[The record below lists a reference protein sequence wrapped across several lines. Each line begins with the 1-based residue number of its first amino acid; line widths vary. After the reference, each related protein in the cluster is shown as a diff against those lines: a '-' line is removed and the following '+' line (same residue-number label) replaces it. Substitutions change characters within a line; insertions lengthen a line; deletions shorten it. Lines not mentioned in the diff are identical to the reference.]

1 MRGEGEGE
9 GIRCFKLFH
18 ASIFAVLILLQCC
31 NHSLSLD
38 FNNISSG
45 VVGHW
50 DIAKVPKV
58 IQCIQREKE
67 ALLAFKRDVVD
78 YDSILSSWGSEAQK
92 QECCI
97 WEGVYCDKYTSH
109 VVKLDLLGSS
119 LGGRLSSQVGNL
131 THLQYLDLSFND
143 FASVENLNSWLPRLS
158 SLTYLG
164 LSSSNLSNSYDWLEA
179 INMLPKLTNLSLAGC
194 GLPSP
199 LIHSSTLFNIN
210 SSKSLA
216 HVDLISN
223 QLTSSIFLWLS
234 NYNASLV
241 HLDLTDNQLVGS
253 IPHVL
258 GNMSSLVH
266 LGLSYNQLVGSIPHV
281 LGNLSSLAI
290 LDLSGNQIE
299 GGIPQSFSKLCNL
312 QELDL
317 FNNTLSGQ
325 LSWLLQIS
333 MSACPDQNSLET
345 LHLGMNALEGV
356 VSESHFSNL
365 SRLTIL
371 DLSSNSLA
379 LSFNSNWVPP
389 FQLKFILLGSCKMGP
404 HFPKWLQTQKNY
416 RILDISNTGISDILP
431 SWLWEMMSHYPE
443 YILIDLSNNQIR
455 GIIPNSRFEFP
466 SYSFTRVN
474 LSKNQLEGPIPS
486 FLSKATLLD
495 LSNNK
500 LSGLISFLC
509 PDKVSNLTYLDLSSN
524 NLHVQIPNCWTNF
537 ANLAILDL
545 SNNALFGK
553 IPTTIGSLFS
563 IQTLK
568 LNKNRFVG
576 ELPSSLKNCTSLV
589 VFDVGENNLSGL
601 IPEWLGV
608 ELPKLAILIFRS
620 NHFYG
625 NIPLQL
631 CNLKQI
637 QILDL
642 SINHISGSIP
652 KCFNNL
658 TKLTEIGKANLT
670 VHHEYGGTLTMFFG
684 NRVYEDKASLIWKGV
699 MSEYKSTLGLVKS
712 IHLSS
717 NQLTG
722 EIPNEIADLVGL
734 VSLNLSRNN
743 LTGQITPEI
752 GKLQSLDSLDLS
764 NNQIHGFSLGGRL
777 SSQVGNLTHLQ
788 YLDLSGNE
796 FASVENLNSWL
807 PRLSSLTY
815 LGLSLNNLSNSYDWL
830 EAINMLPKL
839 TNLSLIGCGLPAP
852 LIHSSTL
859 FNINSSKSLAH
870 VDLFSNQLTSSIFL
884 WLSNYNA
891 SLVHLDLSFNQLV
904 GSIPHVLGNMSSL
917 VVLHLFENQLV
928 GSIPYVLGNLSSLA
942 ILDLSGNQIEGGIP
956 QSFSKLCN
964 LQTLDLSYNTLEG
977 VVSESH
983 FSNLSKLTFLR
994 LSSNSLALSFN
1005 SNWVPPFQLELI
1017 HLGSCKMGPHFPK
1030 WLQTQKNYRSLDIS
1044 NTGISDILPSW
1055 LWEMMSHYPEKTDIL
1070 PIWLW
1075 EMMSH
1080 YPEKTASVYINL
1092 SNNQIRGI
1100 IPNSRFEFPSSSFTE
1115 VNLSKNQLEGPIPS
1129 FLSKASLLDLS
1140 NNKLS
1145 GLISFLCPDKV
1156 SNLTYLDLSSN
1167 NLHVQIPNC
1176 WTNFANLAFLDL
1188 SNNALFGKIPTTMG
1202 SLFSIHT
1209 LKLNKNRC
1217 VGELP
1222 SSLKNCTS
1230 LVVFDVGEN
1239 NLSGLIPEWLGVE
1252 LPKLAI
1258 LILRSNHFYGNI
1270 PLQLCNLKQI
1280 QILDLSINHIS
1291 GSIPKCFNNLTKLT
1305 EIGKANLTVHLEIG
1319 STYMGLTL
1327 YSVYEDKAS
1336 LIWKGV
1342 MSEYKSTLGLVKS
1355 IHLSSNQLTGE
1366 IPNEIAD
1373 LVGLVSLNLSRN
1385 NLTGQITP
1393 EIGKLQSLDSLDLS
1407 NNQIHGTIPTSLFQI
1422 SGLGKLDLSNNNLF
1436 GRIPMGTQLQ
1446 NYEPSA
1452 FAGNPLLCGI
1462 PLQQLCS
1469 PKETS
1474 TEEPPVF
1481 RDQVEDND
1489 GFITPGFFVSL
1500 ALGFVVGF
1508 WGVCGSLM
1516 FIRSWRYTYF
1526 KFLNCVYDWLY
1537 VRVALIRRR
1546 RIVYG

>member
-1 MRGEGEGE
+1 MRGEGE

-18 ASIFAVLILLQCC
+18 TSIFAVLILLQCC
-31 NHSLSLD
+31 NRSLSLD

-58 IQCIQREKE
+58 IRCIQREKE

-78 YDSILSSWGSEAQK
+78 SKNRLSSWGSEAQK
-92 QECCI
+92 QDCCAS
-97 WEGVYCDKYTSH
+97 WEGVYCDKYTGH
-109 VVKLDLLGSS
+109 VVKLNLHGGFP

-131 THLQYLDLSFND
+131 THLQYLDLGGND
-143 FASVENLNSWLPRLS
+143 FASIENLNSWLPRLS

-164 LSSSNLSNSYDWLEA
+164 LSFSNLSNSYDWLEA
-179 INMLPKLTNLSLAGC
+179 IYILPKLTNLSLVGC

-216 HVDLISN
+216 HVDLSSN
-223 QLTSSIFLWLS
+223 QLTSSIFVWLS

-241 HLDLTDNQLVGS
+241 HLDLSFNQLVGS

-266 LGLSYNQLVGSIPHV
+266 LGLSKNQLVGSIPLGFGNMSSLVVLRLFDNQLVDSIPYV

-317 FNNTLSGQ
+317 
-325 LSWLLQIS
+325 
-333 MSACPDQNSLET
+333 
-345 LHLGMNALEGV
+345 GMNALEGV

-365 SRLTIL
+365 SR
-371 DLSSNSLA
+371 
-379 LSFNSNWVPP
+379 
-389 FQLKFILLGSCKMGP
+389 
-404 HFPKWLQTQKNY
+404 
-416 RILDISNTGISDILP
+416 
-431 SWLWEMMSHYPE
+431 
-443 YILIDLSNNQIR
+443 
-455 GIIPNSRFEFP
+455 
-466 SYSFTRVN
+466 
-474 LSKNQLEGPIPS
+474 
-486 FLSKATLLD
+486 
-495 LSNNK
+495 
-500 LSGLISFLC
+500 
-509 PDKVSNLTYLDLSSN
+509 
-524 NLHVQIPNCWTNF
+524 
-537 ANLAILDL
+537 
-545 SNNALFGK
+545 
-553 IPTTIGSLFS
+553 
-563 IQTLK
+563 
-568 LNKNRFVG
+568 
-576 ELPSSLKNCTSLV
+576 
-589 VFDVGENNLSGL
+589 
-601 IPEWLGV
+601 
-608 ELPKLAILIFRS
+608 
-620 NHFYG
+620 
-625 NIPLQL
+625 
-631 CNLKQI
+631 
-637 QILDL
+637 
-642 SINHISGSIP
+642 
-652 KCFNNL
+652 
-658 TKLTEIGKANLT
+658 
-670 VHHEYGGTLTMFFG
+670 
-684 NRVYEDKASLIWKGV
+684 
-699 MSEYKSTLGLVKS
+699 
-712 IHLSS
+712 
-717 NQLTG
+717 
-722 EIPNEIADLVGL
+722 
-734 VSLNLSRNN
+734 
-743 LTGQITPEI
+743 
-752 GKLQSLDSLDLS
+752 
-764 NNQIHGFSLGGRL
+764 
-777 SSQVGNLTHLQ
+777 
-788 YLDLSGNE
+788 
-796 FASVENLNSWL
+796 
-807 PRLSSLTY
+807 
-815 LGLSLNNLSNSYDWL
+815 
-830 EAINMLPKL
+830 
-839 TNLSLIGCGLPAP
+839 
-852 LIHSSTL
+852 
-859 FNINSSKSLAH
+859 
-870 VDLFSNQLTSSIFL
+870 
-884 WLSNYNA
+884 
-891 SLVHLDLSFNQLV
+891 
-904 GSIPHVLGNMSSL
+904 
-917 VVLHLFENQLV
+917 
-928 GSIPYVLGNLSSLA
+928 
-942 ILDLSGNQIEGGIP
+942 
-956 QSFSKLCN
+956 
-964 LQTLDLSYNTLEG
+964 
-977 VVSESH
+977 
-983 FSNLSKLTFLR
+983 LTFLR

-1005 SNWVPPFQLELI
+1005 SNWVPPFQLEFIL
-1017 HLGSCKMGPHFPK
+1017 LRSCKMGPHFPK
-1030 WLQTQKNYRSLDIS
+1030 WLQTQKNYQSLDIS

-1055 LWEMMSHYPEKTDIL
+1055 LWEMMSHYPEKT
-1070 PIWLW
+1070 
-1075 EMMSH
+1075 E
-1080 YPEKTASVYINL
+1080 SVYINL

-1209 LKLNKNRC
+1209 LMLNKNRC
-1217 VGELP
+1217 VGEMP

-1291 GSIPKCFNNLTKLT
+1291 GSIPKCFNNLTKWT

-1319 STYMGLTL
+1319 GTYKGLSW
-1327 YSVYEDKAS
+1327 YNVYVDEAS

-1355 IHLSSNQLTGE
+1355 LHLSSNQLTGE

-1393 EIGKLQSLDSLDLS
+1393 DIGKLQSLDSLDLS

-1436 GRIPMGTQLQ
+1436 GRIPMGTRLQ

-1474 TEEPPVF
+1474 PEEPPVF

>member
-1 MRGEGEGE
+1 MRGEGE

-45 VVGHW
+45 VLGHW

-58 IQCIQREKE
+58 IRCIQREKE
-67 ALLAFKRDVVD
+67 ALLAFKRDVVVV

-97 WEGVYCDKYTSH
+97 WEGGYCDKYTGH
-109 VVKLDLLGSS
+109 VVKLDLHGLS

-131 THLQYLDLSFND
+131 THLQYLDLSFNR

-158 SLTYLG
+158 SLTYLD
-164 LSSSNLSNSYDWLEA
+164 LSGSNLSNSYDWLEA
-179 INMLPKLTNLSLAGC
+179 INMLPKLTNLSL
-194 GLPSP
+194 
-199 LIHSSTLFNIN
+199 
-210 SSKSLA
+210 
-216 HVDLISN
+216 
-223 QLTSSIFLWLS
+223 
-234 NYNASLV
+234 
-241 HLDLTDNQLVGS
+241 
-253 IPHVL
+253 
-258 GNMSSLVH
+258 
-266 LGLSYNQLVGSIPHV
+266 
-281 LGNLSSLAI
+281 
-290 LDLSGNQIE
+290 
-299 GGIPQSFSKLCNL
+299 
-312 QELDL
+312 
-317 FNNTLSGQ
+317 
-325 LSWLLQIS
+325 
-333 MSACPDQNSLET
+333 
-345 LHLGMNALEGV
+345 
-356 VSESHFSNL
+356 SH
-365 SRLTIL
+365 
-371 DLSSNSLA
+371 
-379 LSFNSNWVPP
+379 
-389 FQLKFILLGSCKMGP
+389 
-404 HFPKWLQTQKNY
+404 
-416 RILDISNTGISDILP
+416 
-431 SWLWEMMSHYPE
+431 
-443 YILIDLSNNQIR
+443 
-455 GIIPNSRFEFP
+455 
-466 SYSFTRVN
+466 
-474 LSKNQLEGPIPS
+474 
-486 FLSKATLLD
+486 
-495 LSNNK
+495 
-500 LSGLISFLC
+500 
-509 PDKVSNLTYLDLSSN
+509 
-524 NLHVQIPNCWTNF
+524 
-537 ANLAILDL
+537 
-545 SNNALFGK
+545 
-553 IPTTIGSLFS
+553 
-563 IQTLK
+563 
-568 LNKNRFVG
+568 
-576 ELPSSLKNCTSLV
+576 
-589 VFDVGENNLSGL
+589 
-601 IPEWLGV
+601 
-608 ELPKLAILIFRS
+608 
-620 NHFYG
+620 
-625 NIPLQL
+625 
-631 CNLKQI
+631 
-637 QILDL
+637 
-642 SINHISGSIP
+642 
-652 KCFNNL
+652 
-658 TKLTEIGKANLT
+658 
-670 VHHEYGGTLTMFFG
+670 
-684 NRVYEDKASLIWKGV
+684 
-699 MSEYKSTLGLVKS
+699 
-712 IHLSS
+712 
-717 NQLTG
+717 
-722 EIPNEIADLVGL
+722 
-734 VSLNLSRNN
+734 
-743 LTGQITPEI
+743 
-752 GKLQSLDSLDLS
+752 
-764 NNQIHGFSLGGRL
+764 
-777 SSQVGNLTHLQ
+777 
-788 YLDLSGNE
+788 
-796 FASVENLNSWL
+796 
-807 PRLSSLTY
+807 
-815 LGLSLNNLSNSYDWL
+815 
-830 EAINMLPKL
+830 
-839 TNLSLIGCGLPAP
+839 CGLPAP

-870 VDLFSNQLTSSIFL
+870 VDLDSNYITSSIFV

-917 VVLHLFENQLV
+917 VHLDLSFNQLVGSIPYVLGNMSSLVHLDLSFNQLVGSIPHVLGNMSSLVHLDLSFNQLVGSIPHVLGNMSSLVHLDLSFNQLVGSIPHVLGNMSSLVHLYLSENQLV

-964 LQTLDLSYNTLEG
+964 LQKLDLSNNTLSGQLSWLLQISMSACPDQNSLEILNLGMNALEG

-983 FSNLSKLTFLR
+983 FSNLSRLTYLD

-1005 SNWVPPFQLELI
+1005 SNWVPPFQLEFI
-1017 HLGSCKMGPHFPK
+1017 RLGSCKMGPHFPK
-1030 WLQTQKNYRSLDIS
+1030 WLQTQKNYSFLDIS

-1055 LWEMMSHYPEKTDIL
+1055 LWEMMSHYPEKT
-1070 PIWLW
+1070 
-1075 EMMSH
+1075 E
-1080 YPEKTASVYINL
+1080 SVYIDL

-1100 IPNSRFEFPSSSFTE
+1100 IHNSRFEFPSSSFTE

-1129 FLSKASLLDLS
+1129 FLSKAALLDLS

-1145 GLISFLCPDKV
+1145 GLISFLCSDKV
-1156 SNLTYLDLSSN
+1156 SNLAYLDLSSN
-1167 NLHVQIPNC
+1167 NLHVQLPNC
-1176 WTNFANLAFLDL
+1176 WTNFANLFILDL

-1202 SLFSIHT
+1202 SLFSIQT
-1209 LKLNKNRC
+1209 LKLNKNRF

-1239 NLSGLIPEWLGVE
+1239 NLSGMLPEWLGVG
-1252 LPKLAI
+1252 LPMLAI

-1305 EIGKANLTVHLEIG
+1305 EMGNSNLTVQHEYG
-1319 STYMGLTL
+1319 GNTGQVSWSNT
-1327 YSVYEDKAS
+1327 YEDEVS

-1366 IPNEIAD
+1366 IPNEIVD

-1436 GRIPMGTQLQ
+1436 GRIPMGTRLQ

-1469 PKETS
+1469 PKEAS
-1474 TEEPPVF
+1474 PEEPPVF
-1481 RDQVEDND
+1481 KDQVEDND

>member
-1 MRGEGEGE
+1 MRGEGE

-58 IQCIQREKE
+58 IRCIQREKE

-78 YDSILSSWGSEAQK
+78 SKNRLSSWGSEAQK
-92 QECCI
+92 QDCCAS
-97 WEGVYCDKYTSH
+97 WEGVYCDKYTGH
-109 VVKLDLLGSS
+109 VVKLDLQGRFS

-131 THLQYLDLSFND
+131 THLQYLDLSLND

-158 SLTYLG
+158 SLTYLD
-164 LSSSNLSNSYDWLEA
+164 LSWSNLSNSYDWLEA
-179 INMLPKLTNLSLAGC
+179 INMLPKLTNLSLYHC
-194 GLPSP
+194 GLSAP

-223 QLTSSIFLWLS
+223 QLTSSIFVWLS

-241 HLDLTDNQLVGS
+241 HLDLFDNQLVGSIPHVLGNMSSLVHLDLSVNQLVGSIPHVLGNMSSLVHLDLSVNQLVGS

-281 LGNLSSLAI
+281 LGNLSFLAI

-317 FNNTLSGQ
+317 FNNILSGQ

-389 FQLKFILLGSCKMGP
+389 FQLKFIDLGSCKMGP

-500 LSGLISFLC
+500 LSGLISFLS

-764 NNQIHGFSLGGRL
+764 NNQIHG
-777 SSQVGNLTHLQ
+777 
-788 YLDLSGNE
+788 
-796 FASVENLNSWL
+796 
-807 PRLSSLTY
+807 
-815 LGLSLNNLSNSYDWL
+815 
-830 EAINMLPKL
+830 
-839 TNLSLIGCGLPAP
+839 
-852 LIHSSTL
+852 
-859 FNINSSKSLAH
+859 
-870 VDLFSNQLTSSIFL
+870 
-884 WLSNYNA
+884 
-891 SLVHLDLSFNQLV
+891 
-904 GSIPHVLGNMSSL
+904 
-917 VVLHLFENQLV
+917 
-928 GSIPYVLGNLSSLA
+928 
-942 ILDLSGNQIEGGIP
+942 
-956 QSFSKLCN
+956 
-964 LQTLDLSYNTLEG
+964 
-977 VVSESH
+977 
-983 FSNLSKLTFLR
+983 
-994 LSSNSLALSFN
+994 
-1005 SNWVPPFQLELI
+1005 
-1017 HLGSCKMGPHFPK
+1017 
-1030 WLQTQKNYRSLDIS
+1030 
-1044 NTGISDILPSW
+1044 
-1055 LWEMMSHYPEKTDIL
+1055 
-1070 PIWLW
+1070 
-1075 EMMSH
+1075 
-1080 YPEKTASVYINL
+1080 
-1092 SNNQIRGI
+1092 
-1100 IPNSRFEFPSSSFTE
+1100 
-1115 VNLSKNQLEGPIPS
+1115 
-1129 FLSKASLLDLS
+1129 
-1140 NNKLS
+1140 
-1145 GLISFLCPDKV
+1145 
-1156 SNLTYLDLSSN
+1156 
-1167 NLHVQIPNC
+1167 
-1176 WTNFANLAFLDL
+1176 
-1188 SNNALFGKIPTTMG
+1188 
-1202 SLFSIHT
+1202 
-1209 LKLNKNRC
+1209 
-1217 VGELP
+1217 
-1222 SSLKNCTS
+1222 
-1230 LVVFDVGEN
+1230 
-1239 NLSGLIPEWLGVE
+1239 
-1252 LPKLAI
+1252 
-1258 LILRSNHFYGNI
+1258 
-1270 PLQLCNLKQI
+1270 
-1280 QILDLSINHIS
+1280 
-1291 GSIPKCFNNLTKLT
+1291 
-1305 EIGKANLTVHLEIG
+1305 
-1319 STYMGLTL
+1319 
-1327 YSVYEDKAS
+1327 
-1336 LIWKGV
+1336 
-1342 MSEYKSTLGLVKS
+1342 
-1355 IHLSSNQLTGE
+1355 
-1366 IPNEIAD
+1366 
-1373 LVGLVSLNLSRN
+1373 
-1385 NLTGQITP
+1385 
-1393 EIGKLQSLDSLDLS
+1393 
-1407 NNQIHGTIPTSLFQI
+1407 TIPTSLFQI

-1436 GRIPMGTQLQ
+1436 GRIPMGTRLQ

-1474 TEEPPVF
+1474 PEEPPVF